1 MTIEDFTAER
11 VSDRLAIADLMGR
24 WSRAVDRLDLDQ
36 VSDFFWPDA
45 TDDHIVFKGDIGG
58 LVEWIRERHKAIEFS
73 SHLIANMVIEFAT
86 TTSALVETYV
96 FTTQR
101 YRAGT
106 ADKVPVAGE
115 LPDFAPDARID
126 SLVHAR
132 YIDRFE
138 KRDGLWRI
146 AKRTSVFEWIHL
158 LDVQSEHFLL
168 KPEWNPGRRDH
179 DDPLFAERTA
189 MGLDK

>member
-1 MTIEDFTAER
+1 
-11 VSDRLAIADLMGR
+11 
-24 WSRAVDRLDLDQ
+24 
-36 VSDFFWPDA
+36 
-45 TDDHIVFKGDIGG
+45 
-58 LVEWIRERHKAIEFS
+58 
-73 SHLIANMVIEFAT
+73 MVIEFVTAQ
-86 TTSALVETYV
+86 SALVETYV

-106 ADKVPVAGE
+106 ADKIPISGTM
-115 LPDFAPDARID
+115 PDFAPDSGSD

-138 KRDGLWRI
+138 KRGGLWKI
-146 AKRTSVFEWIHL
+146 AKRTSVFDWIHL
-158 LDVQSEHFLL
+158 LEVESERFLL
-168 KPEWNPGRRDH
+168 KPEWHPGRRDY

>member
-11 VSDRLAIADLMGR
+11 VADRLAIADLMGR
-24 WSRAVDRLDLDQ
+24 WSRAVDRLDLDR
-36 VSDFFWPDA
+36 VGDFFWPDA
-45 TDDHIVFKGDIGG
+45 TDDHIVFKGDIQG
-58 LVEWIRERHKAIEFS
+58 LVEWIRERHNAIEFS
-73 SHLIANMVIEFAT
+73 SHLIANMVIEFVTAQ
-86 TTSALVETYV
+86 SALVETYV

-106 ADKVPVAGE
+106 ADKVPVSGTM
-115 LPDFAPDARID
+115 PDFAPDSRID

-138 KRDGLWRI
+138 KRDGLWKI
-146 AKRTSVFEWIHL
+146 AKRTSVFDWIHL
-158 LDVQSEHFLL
+158 LEVGAGRFLL
-168 KPEWNPGRRDH
+168 KPEWYPGRRDH

-189 MGLDK
+189 LGLDK